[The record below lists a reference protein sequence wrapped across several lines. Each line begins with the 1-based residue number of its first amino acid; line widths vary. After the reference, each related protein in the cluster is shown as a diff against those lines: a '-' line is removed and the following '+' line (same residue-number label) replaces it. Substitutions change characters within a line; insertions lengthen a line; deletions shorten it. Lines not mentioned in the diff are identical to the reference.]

1 VLLTRCETSAAPL
14 SPRIA
19 NYRIEATYDAQ
30 AHAISGH
37 EVLSWRNTTAEAAQ
51 DLYFHLYLNAFA
63 NSRSS
68 LMHES
73 GEAWVEWLG
82 RHPHDWGYIVV
93 NAVRLGGTDL
103 TTRMEFVHPDD
114 DNIDDHTVFRLPL
127 TAAVPPGGTV
137 DLEIDFIARLPRLTQ
152 RSGFAGPFVL
162 AGQWFPK
169 IGVYEDGAWNCHQYH
184 ATTEFFAD
192 FGVYDVTL
200 TVPRDAV
207 VGASGVLRDQ
217 HESADGTK
225 TVRFVA
231 EDVHDFAWT
240 LDPRF
245 RVIEDT
251 ADRTRIRL
259 LIQPGHADQAGRY
272 VQAAKLAIQ
281 RYREWFG
288 EYPYP
293 QLTIVDPGPGGLAA
307 AGMEYPTLITVGTTR
322 WMPAGLRLPE
332 MATVHEFGH
341 QYWYGMVANNE
352 FEEAWLDEGLNS
364 YVEGLIMDDGYGAG
378 SYSNL
383 FGLRV
388 NSTAVRRLQYLSAT
402 QHDPIVRRAWKF
414 LDRRSYGAISY
425 AKTALALKTLAN
437 YLGDQ
442 RLRGALADYFRT
454 WRFRHPHGTD
464 FLKAVSQSTGE
475 NLTWYF
481 KQVIAGTG
489 VLDYAITSVDAE
501 EAQPLA
507 GYPFSGRQV
516 GEEKTPESSS
526 ERRYR
531 STVVVERLGSVRMPV
546 DLRIAFDDGT
556 KTNEHWDGQGRWK
569 RFEYTGPQRVDWAI
583 VDPDDAL
590 ALDINRLNNSRM
602 REAGTRAIV
611 RLAGRWGF
619 WFENL
624 VYFLTGV

>member
-1 VLLTRCETSAAPL
+1 
-14 SPRIA
+14 
-19 NYRIEATYDAQ
+19 
-30 AHAISGH
+30 
-37 EVLSWRNTTAEAAQ
+37 
-51 DLYFHLYLNAFA
+51 
-63 NSRSS
+63 
-68 LMHES
+68 
-73 GEAWVEWLG
+73 
-82 RHPHDWGYIVV
+82 
-93 NAVRLGGTDL
+93 
-103 TTRMEFVHPDD
+103 
-114 DNIDDHTVFRLPL
+114 
-127 TAAVPPGGTV
+127 
-137 DLEIDFIARLPRLTQ
+137 
-152 RSGFAGPFVL
+152 
-162 AGQWFPK
+162 
-169 IGVYEDGAWNCHQYH
+169 
-184 ATTEFFAD
+184 
-192 FGVYDVTL
+192 
-200 TVPRDAV
+200 
-207 VGASGVLRDQ
+207 
-217 HESADGTK
+217 
-225 TVRFVA
+225 
-231 EDVHDFAWT
+231 
-240 LDPRF
+240 
-245 RVIEDT
+245 
-251 ADRTRIRL
+251 
-259 LIQPGHADQAGRY
+259 
-272 VQAAKLAIQ
+272 
-281 RYREWFG
+281 
-288 EYPYP
+288 
-293 QLTIVDPGPGGLAA
+293 
-307 AGMEYPTLITVGTTR
+307 
-322 WMPAGLRLPE
+322 
-332 MATVHEFGH
+332 
-341 QYWYGMVANNE
+341 
-352 FEEAWLDEGLNS
+352 
-364 YVEGLIMDDGYGAG
+364 
-378 SYSNL
+378 
-383 FGLRV
+383 V

-425 AKTALALKTLAN
+425 AKTALALKTLAS